1 MENKIVM
8 NKDINEEQIPDS
20 LLLELREKGLVDFLS
35 QLYYKWLC
43 DKSRTNNSEYEEVIR
58 NKFSDYDIVEVLV
71 PRFSVQF
78 KFGANQVV
86 MKCTRYKNDIL
97 TIAKLVV

>member
-1 MENKIVM
+1 MKSQEK
-8 NKDINEEQIPDS
+8 NEEQIPDS
-20 LLLELREKGLVDFLS
+20 LLFELKEKGLVDFLS

-43 DKSRTNNSEYEEVIR
+43 DKSRTNNDEYEEIIR
-58 NKFSDYDIVEVLV
+58 NRFSDYDIVKVVV

-78 KFGANQVV
+78 RFGANQVI